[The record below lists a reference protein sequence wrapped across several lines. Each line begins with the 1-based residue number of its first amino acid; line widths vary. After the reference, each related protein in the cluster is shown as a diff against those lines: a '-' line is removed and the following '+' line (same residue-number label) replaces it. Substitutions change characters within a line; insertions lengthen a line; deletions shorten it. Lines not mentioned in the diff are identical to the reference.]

1 MSLKEIKLL
10 KAQVRQLEG
19 YVAEL
24 LKEVNRLMNELAKRK
39 K

>member
-10 KAQVRQLEG
+10 KAQIKQLEG

-24 LKEVNRLMNELAKRK
+24 LKEVNRLMNELARK
-39 K
+39 KK